1 MRYIL
6 SCLENIWH
14 IKERP
19 TWWAPSQVHLSQTP
33 VSVRFLQNPSLIYVF
48 RMEAAGVA
56 ADVNAYNALMTLY
69 ARAGLW
75 EEAWAVLT
83 TMRQAGIV
91 PNTRSYNAYAP
102 TLETSG
108 IYAILM
114 TQV

>member
-1 MRYIL
+1 
-6 SCLENIWH
+6 
-14 IKERP
+14 
-19 TWWAPSQVHLSQTP
+19 
-33 VSVRFLQNPSLIYVF
+33 
-48 RMEAAGVA
+48 MEAAGVA

-91 PNTRSYNAYAP
+91 PNTRSYNACAP
-102 TLETSG
+102 APEASG

-114 TQV
+114 AQLRNLPANCCSWRWKVLFCAFSPM